1 MKRFL
6 PLLLILS
13 CEDSDSNSNV
23 EFSDVWVRHRSI
35 SRDYYIDE
43 LVNAT
48 SYNWDGNNCTVNEVS
63 IIQLQDVEPYWDTTY
78 QTQMTYND
86 FGFLTRTDRN
96 TPIGDIQI
104 SIFEYIDKWK
114 LIKQTQIDTLED
126 TLRVFN
132 YDWDGLTQT
141 FTDCYE
147 LYSEGSSYCTDVG
160 SYIEYNAYG
169 KELAE
174 YSATGILKMSKEYL
188 DDGRRLLNSYGY
200 TDDGEISTHWEYTVW
215 NGYDFVALFY
225 TPLSTQIED
234 PTIPQQKIE
243 GTIDDYYNIIKSN
256 WFTFYNGEFT
266 AQSRTIYTYDYDSPF
281 EQIYP

>member
-13 CEDSDSNSNV
+13 CEDGDSNSNV

-35 SRDYYIDE
+35 SADYYSGIDE
-43 LVNAT
+43 LMQTT
-48 SYNWDGNNCTVNEVS
+48 SYNWDGNNCTVNEVNNFN
-63 IIQLQDVEPYWDTTY
+63 QFQDVEPYWDTTY
-78 QTQMTYND
+78 LGQYTYND
-86 FGFLTRTDRN
+86 
-96 TPIGDIQI
+96 

-114 LIKQTQIDTLED
+114 LIKQTRIDTLGD
-126 TLRVFN
+126 TTSIVH
-132 YDWDGLTQT
+132 YEWSGLTQT
-141 FTDCYE
+141 ITGCEYTT
-147 LYSEGSSYCTDVG
+147 CTDVG

-169 KELAE
+169 KELAQ

-188 DDGRRLLNSYGY
+188 DDSRRLLNWYGY

-243 GTIDDYYNIIKSN
+243 GTIDDYYNII
-256 WFTFYNGEFT
+256 E
-266 AQSRTIYTYDYDSPF
+266 
-281 EQIYP
+281 